1 MFQSL
6 ISELAKECWLYL
18 EIIKTLTLY
27 DMVNLYGQ
35 IDKVCNLHTKKKN
48 LFVCIWGFS
57 SVVNEGE
64 AFYSVGTWLSQMEQG
79 SGQQVSQCFLIPVA
93 LPGMLG
99 GLCLLKL

>member
-35 IDKVCNLHTKKKN
+35 IDKVCNLHTKKKIS
-48 LFVCIWGFS
+48 LYVY
-57 SVVNEGE
+57 ED
-64 AFYSVGTWLSQMEQG
+64 
-79 SGQQVSQCFLIPVA
+79 FLV
-93 LPGMLG
+93 
-99 GLCLLKL
+99 LLMKVRPFILLEPD